1 MAATLFSKN
10 RQMGCRETRA
20 GSDLPM
26 KAQLLSS
33 GCQVLAAEE
42 VDHVESLQ
50 NLSPPF
56 DHLRT
61 LHGNIGSFA
70 QSFHG
75 RR

>member
-1 MAATLFSKN
+1 MA
-10 RQMGCRETRA
+10 CRETTA

-33 GCQVLAAEE
+33 DYQVLAAQE

-56 DHLRT
+56 DRLRALRGNVGRLVQS
-61 LHGNIGSFA
+61 LHRS
-70 QSFHG
+70 
-75 RR
+75 R